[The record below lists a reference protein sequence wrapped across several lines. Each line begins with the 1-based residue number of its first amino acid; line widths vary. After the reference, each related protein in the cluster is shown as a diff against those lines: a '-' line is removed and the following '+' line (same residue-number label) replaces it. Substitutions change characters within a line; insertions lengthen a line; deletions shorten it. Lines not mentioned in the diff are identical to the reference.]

1 MSTITKCSGCG
12 ATLQSEHKELVGYV
26 KSPILPYCESC
37 YKLLHYGESEKHFHP
52 KDLPTLPQNSLL
64 IMVSSVLHLDLIFS
78 YPVYRYQPDATFIYL
93 INQMDLLPEST
104 NTDELLKHLTDKA
117 NQEKIPFKDIIMMSA
132 KNRFDIDY
140 LSSYI
145 RSLPH
150 KNIYLL
156 GVQNSGKTT
165 IFKALTKDN
174 HALALK
180 KAGLTQDALVKPFY
194 NQFIHDMPGLYQKG
208 YLHQLFSYQTYK
220 KLIPD
225 QTIKPKIYQ
234 LKTGHSL
241 IIEGI
246 IAITLKSID
255 QTIVLYLENQ
265 VKIHKTNETKIDD
278 LIFNQKINS
287 KVYAQKYDDQTFK
300 IPNHKTQVT
309 FADMGFLHIDGP
321 GLIKIKYPKSM
332 HVSITEALFK

>member
-12 ATLQSEHKELVGYV
+12 ATFQSEHKDQVGYV

-37 YKLLHYGESEKHFHP
+37 YKLLHYGESEFHFHP
-52 KDLPTLPQNSLL
+52 KDLPNLPENSLL

-78 YPVYRYQPDATFIYL
+78 YPVYRYQPNATFIYI

-104 NTDELLKHLTDKA
+104 NTDELLKHITDKA
-117 NQEKIPFKDIIMMSA
+117 NQQKIPFKDIIMMSA
-132 KNRFDIDY
+132 KNPFDIAH
-140 LSSYI
+140 LSTYI
-145 RSLPH
+145 KSLPH

-165 IFKALTKDN
+165 LFKALTNDEN
-174 HALALK
+174 ALAMK

-194 NQFIHDMPGLYQKG
+194 NQFIYDMPGLYQKG

-225 QTIKPKIYQ
+225 QTIKPRIYQ
-234 LKTGHSL
+234 LKTSQSL
-241 IIEGI
+241 LIEGI
-246 IAITLKSID
+246 ISLTLKSKDI
-255 QTIVLYLENQ
+255 TCVLYLENQ
-265 VKIHKTNETKIDD
+265 VKIHKTNENKVDE
-278 LIFNQKINS
+278 LIANRKVKSQ
-287 KVYAQKYDDQTFK
+287 VYAKKYEDKTFR
-300 IPNHKTQVT
+300 IPNDKAQIT

-321 GLIKIKYPKSM
+321 GLIKIKYPKDM
-332 HVSITEALFK
+332 HISITEALFK